1 MKVYWIV
8 LKGENQA
15 GPGFGITAR
24 DWDDA
29 MSLLAEAAR
38 AVFAQ
43 PANEEMIESW
53 REVRSVDDL
62 DQNHVVPNMG
72 SLLRRGVWFPNVPAI
87 Q

>member
-8 LKGENQA
+8 LRDENRA

-24 DWDDA
+24 DWNDA
-29 MSLLAEAAR
+29 ISLLAEATKV
-38 AVFAQ
+38 VFAA
-43 PANEEMIESW
+43 PADEEAIESW
-53 REVRSVDDL
+53 REVRSVDEL

-72 SLLRRGVWFPNVPAI
+72 SVLGRGVWFPNIPSI